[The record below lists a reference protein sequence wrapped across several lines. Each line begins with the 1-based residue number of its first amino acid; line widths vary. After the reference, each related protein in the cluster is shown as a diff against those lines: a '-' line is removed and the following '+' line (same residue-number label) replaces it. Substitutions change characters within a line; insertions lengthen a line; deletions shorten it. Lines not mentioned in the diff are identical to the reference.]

1 MRRKIVL
8 ATGAFDLLHYGHLKF
23 LEEAKKKGGPGSR
36 LYVIVARDKTV
47 MERKGS
53 QPVLPE
59 DQRRVLVEALKPV
72 KALKANRVRKALR
85 HAHRLRNQ
93 FTQGL
98 LEMGR
103 SILGTTGNR
112 KEPAIVII
120 GRPYNTLDL
129 EINQN
134 IP

>member
-72 KALKANRVRKALR
+72 EKALLGFENMNLENDIKSIRPDIIAVGYDQGDIYQDVKSLLDERGFKAKLVR
-85 HAHRLRNQ
+85 
-93 FTQGL
+93 
-98 LEMGR
+98 
-103 SILGTTGNR
+103 
-112 KEPAIVII
+112 I
-120 GRPYNTLDL
+120 GICLP
-129 EINQN
+129 IMS
-134 IP
+134 PG